1 MDPTL
6 LREHLTKLHED
17 LRAAPRVD
25 PESNR
30 LLGEL
35 LEDIKQLLA
44 RSAAPDARTPEAA
57 DTAATP
63 ASLSDRLEKIALLF
77 AVDHPTLAANSRRLV
92 DVLGK
97 MGL

>member
-17 LRAAPRVD
+17 LREAPRVD
-25 PESNR
+25 PESSR

-35 LEDIKQLLA
+35 LEDIQQLLA
-44 RSAAPDARTPEAA
+44 RSADPPAA
-57 DTAATP
+57 P
-63 ASLSDRLEKIALLF
+63 ASLSDRLEKIAVLF
-77 AVDHPTLAANSRRLV
+77 AVDHPALAANSRRLV